1 MSKRAPTFADE
12 PIFVTESRSVELYHF
27 AYGPNMNA
35 LQIGRLC
42 SKPKVVTIARLPD
55 YRVGFFGY
63 SPVWDGAQESVVREP
78 GHDVWGVVYKLSPSD
93 KESLDASQDVRMDG
107 NGNYFHYPARV
118 DGVDGRTYTVLFY
131 KKDILGKP
139 EKPSRPYL
147 DIIVSGAE
155 EKQLP
160 AEYVQELRAIESKS
174 PSYPVP
180 RLRKF
185 TAGILAAGDDCSS
198 CSD

>member
-1 MSKRAPTFADE
+1 MSKATPTIDDAPL
-12 PIFVTESRSVELYHF
+12 IVTESRSVELYHF

-42 SKPKVVTIARLPD
+42 SKPKVVAIARLPD
-55 YRVGFFGY
+55 HRVGFFGY
-63 SPVWDGAQESVVREP
+63 SAVWDGAQESVVREP

-93 KESLDASQDVRMDG
+93 NESLDAWQDVRMDG

-118 DGVDGRTYTVLFY
+118 DGMDGRTYTVLLY
-131 KKDILGKP
+131 KKERLGSP

-160 AEYVQELRAIESKS
+160 AEYVQELRAIESKA

-180 RLRKF
+180 RLRKVA
-185 TAGILAAGDDCSS
+185 AGILAAHDCST